1 MGRPVLT
8 ALLNNAADEPL
19 LKPTPA
25 PAPVEAV
32 PDPTPAETNPAAE
45 TPAEVSPEPEPEPQP
60 AKPKKQAR
68 SAKPRRAPKARSAAT
83 PADSADAQPAYLRFH
98 RKESR
103 LRFDQLTELNT
114 RARQL
119 NAQKNPDADRITD
132 NTLIR
137 VAVDLLLARADELSG
152 GDEAELRQSLG
163 LEAGK

>member
-19 LKPTPA
+19 LKPAPA
-25 PAPVEAV
+25 PAPVEAA
-32 PDPTPAETNPAAE
+32 PDPTPAETNPAEE
-45 TPAEVSPEPEPEPQP
+45 TPEPEPQP
-60 AKPKKQAR
+60 AKPKQQAR

-152 GDEAELRQSLG
+152 GDEAELRRSLG

>member
-1 MGRPVLT
+1 
-8 ALLNNAADEPL
+8 LNNAADEPL

-25 PAPVEAV
+25 HTPVEAT
-32 PDPTPAETNPAAE
+32 PDPTPAEM
-45 TPAEVSPEPEPEPQP
+45 TPAEVSPEPKPEAQP
-60 AKPKKQAR
+60 AKPKQQAR
-68 SAKPRRAPKARSAAT
+68 SAKPRRAPKVRAAAT
-83 PADSADAQPAYLRFH
+83 PVDSADAQPAYLRFH

-152 GDEAELRQSLG
+152 GDEAELRRSLG